1 MVERGFDGLLPE
13 QKESCVKLIVYDE
26 LINKS

>member
-1 MVERGFDGLLPE
+1 MVEWGFDGFLPE

-26 LINKS
+26 LINKI